1 VRKEQSRPDGIP
13 RRGVRIAG
21 LREFRV
27 PSLEAIEHRRA
38 QLWLR
43 VAVGLVVVVV
53 STTFLSTWGAGRVFV
68 FEAKEVRG
76 AILVLGVLAFVVA
89 AIREV
94 WLSRLTRELTNERVL
109 TAALTTRLNEVE
121 QLLEAG
127 REMNAQLE
135 MSTLVDTVLR
145 GATDLLDAG
154 GGSVM
159 LLEGDEL
166 VTVGVRGRD
175 EARDARVVLGEGV
188 AGRVA
193 LRREP
198 VLIDGFADADGF
210 PGLPDR
216 APYVDSAMC
225 VPLLY
230 EDRLEG
236 VLNVNAPLGLAFTQ
250 HDLRALAVFGEQA
263 AMAIANARRYEAE
276 RSQVAQLRTLARE
289 VG

>member
-1 VRKEQSRPDGIP
+1 
-13 RRGVRIAG
+13 
-21 LREFRV
+21 
-27 PSLEAIEHRRA
+27 
-38 QLWLR
+38 
-43 VAVGLVVVVV
+43 VAATLY
-53 STTFLSTWGAGRVFV
+53 LSTWGSERA
-68 FEAKEVRG
+68 
-76 AILVLGVLAFVVA
+76 LVLRAGHLRTIVLALGVVA
-89 AIREV
+89 FSVAAVREV
-94 WLSRLTRELTNERVL
+94 WLARLTRELTDERVL

-121 QLLEAG
+121 LLLHAG

-135 MSTLVDTVLR
+135 LSTLVETMLR
-145 GATDLLDAG
+145 SATELLEAG

-159 LLEGDEL
+159 VLEGDEL
-166 VTVGVRGRD
+166 VTAAARGRE
-175 EARDARVVLGEGV
+175 EAAGARVHLGEGV

-198 VLIDGFADADGF
+198 VLIDGYADPEGF
-210 PGLPDR
+210 PGVPDR
-216 APYVDSAMC
+216 EPYVESAMC
-225 VPLLY
+225 VPLVF

-276 RSQVAQLRTLARE
+276 RTQVAELRTRARG

>member
-1 VRKEQSRPDGIP
+1 M
-13 RRGVRIAG
+13 AAT
-21 LREFRV
+21 LY
-27 PSLEAIEHRRA
+27 
-38 QLWLR
+38 
-43 VAVGLVVVVV
+43 
-53 STTFLSTWGAGRVFV
+53 LSTWGSERA
-68 FEAKEVRG
+68 
-76 AILVLGVLAFVVA
+76 LVLQAGHLRTIVLGLGVVA
-89 AIREV
+89 FSVAAVREV
-94 WLSRLTRELTNERVL
+94 WLARLTRELTDERVL

-121 QLLEAG
+121 LLLHAG

-135 MSTLVDTVLR
+135 LSTLLETMLR
-145 GATDLLDAG
+145 SATELLEAG

-166 VTVGVRGRD
+166 VTAAARGRE
-175 EARDARVVLGEGV
+175 EAAGAHVHLGEGV

-198 VLIDGFADADGF
+198 VLIDGYADPEGF
-210 PGLPDR
+210 PGVPDR
-216 APYVDSAMC
+216 EPYVESAMC
-225 VPLLY
+225 VPLVC
-230 EDRLEG
+230 EERLEG

-276 RSQVAQLRTLARE
+276 RTQVAELRTRARG